1 MPQTTRV
8 PHLRALRQVRRT
20 RPSTFAS
27 RMPSN
32 ALTTN
37 LVRRHVVLDTLT
49 TTLLD
54 DETLD
59 DTVGGLD
66 GRDHP
71 LAAAT
76 AAVAG
81 GGASPSTPVGR
92 RRLPLVRQHVVRA
105 HRHVLVVL
113 GDDAR
118 GGRSGATT
126 RTAGAAGGTCGGG
139 GRELGGGGGGEVAA
153 EAAGGGGGSDSWRR
167 RTRSRCTGALEVL
180 VNGPPSVRPW
190 CPVGHEAL
198 PLHAPAESR
207 PRVEIYPLFPLRRE
221 LRDRLVVCR
230 CRWSQSLHAPNRAAS
245 RSPWHPWRCCCGSFG
260 RIYTRHEAPHLIKL
274 RRTAAVA
281 RCVLTSMH
289 AKLAE
294 VRSYEHRWYHGRE
307 AKKTSCAMCS
317 SAPVRPGARV
327 PRPRRGVCA
336 PGVAKFATQK
346 ISKIVPGELSLRSG
360 TARLPSY
367 FWRRTRSRSHWRPT
381 IRNSSTRHS
390 ACVEKTWLTC
400 VASSNRTSLEM

>member
-1 MPQTTRV
+1 M
-8 PHLRALRQVRRT
+8 
-20 RPSTFAS
+20 
-27 RMPSN
+27 
-32 ALTTN
+32 
-37 LVRRHVVLDTLT
+37 
-49 TTLLD
+49 
-54 DETLD
+54 
-59 DTVGGLD
+59 
-66 GRDHP
+66 
-71 LAAAT
+71 
-76 AAVAG
+76 
-81 GGASPSTPVGR
+81 
-92 RRLPLVRQHVVRA
+92 
-105 HRHVLVVL
+105 
-113 GDDAR
+113 
-118 GGRSGATT
+118 
-126 RTAGAAGGTCGGG
+126 
-139 GRELGGGGGGEVAA
+139 GGGGGGEVAA

-307 AKKTSCAMCS
+307 ARKTSCCNVLVGSCS
-317 SAPVRPGARV
+317 TRSTRSETAAR
-327 PRPRRGVCA
+327 RLRARSREIR
-336 PGVAKFATQK
+336 TQK